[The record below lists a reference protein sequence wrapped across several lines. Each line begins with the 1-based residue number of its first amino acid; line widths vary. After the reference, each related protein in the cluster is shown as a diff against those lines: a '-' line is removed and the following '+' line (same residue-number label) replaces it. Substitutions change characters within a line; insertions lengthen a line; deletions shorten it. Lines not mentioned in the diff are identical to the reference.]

1 MKSSL
6 IRSIAIFAA
15 GAATAALASDPES
28 YPDLT
33 VGEWE
38 EQAMV
43 ALADVARL
51 GAYVVVAADGRVGI
65 MKNPHDA
72 ACISPKPPVPNGPPD
87 PPVGG
92 SMRDVR
98 SGTEGI
104 LNFYL
109 GLRFHQKDTVYLVDL
124 CHPVNERGG

>member
-15 GAATAALASDPES
+15 GAATAALAAGREP

-43 ALADVARL
+43 AAADLARL
-51 GAYVVVAADGRVGI
+51 GAYVVVAKDGRVGI
-65 MKNPHDA
+65 VRNPDA
-72 ACISPKPPVPNGPPD
+72 ACISPKPPVPVQ
-87 PPVGG
+87 PPVGEPI
-92 SMRDVR
+92 SLVR
-98 SGTEGI
+98 VGAEGV
-104 LNFYL
+104 LNANL
-109 GLRFHQKDTVYLVDL
+109 GRQIREKEPVYLVDL
-124 CHPVNERGG
+124 CKPVEGLKGYY